1 MTNNI
6 NDIEKLIAEISG
18 LLERLKVV
26 DSAATD
32 LYSNLR
38 TSKPS
43 AKVLRAVHDAATR
56 LVRMRRVEDRMN
68 GIQYKARVMA
78 VDYRQLMNEIAVMRE
93 DLRGY
98 EDEVKL

>member
-1 MTNNI
+1 MTNDI

-26 DSAATD
+26 DFAATD
-32 LYSNLR
+32 LYANLR

-43 AKVLRAVHDAATR
+43 AKAMREVHDAATR
-56 LVRMRRVEDRMN
+56 LVRMRRVEDRMS

-78 VDYRQLMNEIAVMRE
+78 VDYRQLMSDIAVMRE
-93 DLRGY
+93 DLRGF
-98 EDEVKL
+98 ENEVKL